1 VADVS
6 DTTVDTAATAATAAP
21 GTCAIEV
28 ARAERTF
35 SISIAISA
43 VRCTLTYVLIPWIF
57 PFLGQTTGVGPTVGV
72 VIGTAA
78 IVANVFSI
86 RRFHRSNHRWKW
98 HMTVI
103 NSMVIGLLIFLVT
116 RDLTSLIT

>member
-1 VADVS
+1 MAVVT
-6 DTTVDTAATAATAAP
+6 DTTINAAATTTAPSVVDAV
-21 GTCAIEV
+21 GE

-57 PFLGQTTGVGPTVGV
+57 PVLGETTGVGPTLGV
-72 VIGTAA
+72 VIGVAA

-98 HMTVI
+98 QMTFI
-103 NSMVIGLLIFLVT
+103 NSVVIILLMFLVAQ
-116 RDLTSLIT
+116 DLPALIG